1 MGPSQGLG
9 MFFLQELG
17 PRVFFQCP
25 PQPELESPRVLLQY
39 SLSSHGLAWAQGEH
53 RSPLFQQENRIT
65 ELHSPS
71 SVIPLPV
78 LEWAGTGLCAKI
90 LLFFPWRWEK
100 RIPNGA
106 PSVVPLH
113 ISRHTILIPPKQI
126 SCSWGRISKGQWP
139 CQAFHKPN
147 PAGPDAVLPW

>member
-1 MGPSQGLG
+1 M
-9 MFFLQELG
+9 
-17 PRVFFQCP
+17 
-25 PQPELESPRVLLQY
+25 LLQH

-113 ISRHTILIPPKQI
+113 IPRHTILIPPKQI
-126 SCSWGRISKGQWP
+126 SCSGAASQKGSGHVKPSINPILQAQMQSCPGDGVICSDSGIKKPPESKCLP
-139 CQAFHKPN
+139 ER
-147 PAGPDAVLPW
+147 AG